1 MKACG
6 IIGSPVKNGN
16 VDLLVTQVL
25 EGAAS
30 RGAETLKIYLN
41 DLVIKTCQ
49 SCDVD
54 PAPGYCIYEDDMQY
68 VYEALDSCDLLVLGT
83 PVYFDTVSAQ
93 VKLMIDRCNC
103 IRPYIRQPDGTYA
116 FERRMKKKKAG
127 VLVVVGGETRSF
139 DAITRVVKGFFNWV
153 EARLVDSIMYTHK
166 DNEIGSVGEN
176 QELMDRAYEV
186 GVELMKNNQT

>member
-6 IIGSPVKNGN
+6 LIGSPVKNGN

-30 RGAETLKIYLN
+30 RGAEIQKIYLN
-41 DLVIKTCQ
+41 DLQIKTCQ

-54 PAPGYCIYEDDMQY
+54 PAPGYCIFEDDMQY
-68 VYEALDSCDLLVLGT
+68 VYEVLETCDLLVLGT

-103 IRPYIRQPDGTYA
+103 IRPYIRQPDGSYA
-116 FERRMKKKKAG
+116 FERRMKKKKAA
-127 VLVVVGGETRSF
+127 VLVVVGGETKAF
-139 DAITRVVKGFFNWV
+139 DSITRVVKGFFNWV
-153 EARLVDSIMYTHK
+153 EARMVDSIFYTHK
-166 DNEIGSVGEN
+166 DNAIGSVGEN
-176 QELMDRAYEV
+176 QELMDRAFQL
-186 GVELMKNNQT
+186 GITIAGNS